1 MIQKQNSLPDSKQ
14 DPFYEPDNSSVSGN
28 FNPKS
33 ASDFYGLLV
42 MNIKTYSY
50 VVDWQL
56 PKVDQPVIEKSLF

>member
-14 DPFYEPDNSSVSGN
+14 DPFYVPDDSSVPGN
-28 FNPKS
+28 LIPKS

-56 PKVDQPVIEKSLF
+56 PIVDQLVVDNSLS